1 MSRKRVLHIITRLI
15 SGGADENTLHTV
27 RKMDPEKYA
36 VDLAVGGESDDN
48 FLNNGMPYNLIL
60 LNNLKRNIH
69 PWRDIKT
76 LFQIYKLIKKNRYDI
91 VHTHTAKAGVLG
103 RIAAFMAR
111 TPVIIHTLHGITFHR
126 LLGASGR

>member
-1 MSRKRVLHIITRLI
+1 
-15 SGGADENTLHTV
+15 
-27 RKMDPEKYA
+27 MDPKKYS

-48 FLNNGMPYNLIL
+48 FLNNGTPNNLIL
-60 LNNLKRNIH
+60 LNDLKRNIH

-76 LFQIYKLIKKNRYDI
+76 LFKIYKLIKKNRYDI

-111 TPVIIHTLHGITFHR
+111 TPNSSKDPNR
-126 LLGASGR
+126 DRANSLLLVSRNTPAKLFP